1 MTASKSFG
9 ILVKGTGG
17 GAGQRSPTSRGIAE
31 IGKGKSACASKACA
45 IAQLYA
51 KLGCSGMSGEGVGIA
66 EIAVIAD
73 IARHR
78 KNKTYRS
85 MDE

>member
-1 MTASKSFG
+1 
-9 ILVKGTGG
+9 
-17 GAGQRSPTSRGIAE
+17 
-31 IGKGKSACASKACA
+31 
-45 IAQLYA
+45 
-51 KLGCSGMSGEGVGIA
+51 MSWEGVGIA

-78 KNKTYRS
+78 KNKTYRF